1 MELKHLKENQNEHLN
16 EGSDQDHKRIDALNS
31 RLLRKEAMERQ
42 LCNELQVM
50 LDERT
55 REGYEGGKIR
65 QAQEEDKKQ
74 RPDKNHKDDGF
85 IRRRLQPEGT
95 TSVGSEDTDDSEDIE
110 DNEAHSSDAKEHV

>member
-1 MELKHLKENQNEHLN
+1 
-16 EGSDQDHKRIDALNS
+16 
-31 RLLRKEAMERQ
+31 MERQ